1 MRIQQTT
8 LARLADIPR
17 SVVVLAA
24 VAVLAGI
31 YLVVVPV
38 TWAVTRLARA
48 MS

>member
-1 MRIQQTT
+1 MRIQQAT
-8 LARLADIPR
+8 LARLADVPAG
-17 SVVVLAA
+17 VAA
-24 VAVLAGI
+24 VFAVLVLLGI